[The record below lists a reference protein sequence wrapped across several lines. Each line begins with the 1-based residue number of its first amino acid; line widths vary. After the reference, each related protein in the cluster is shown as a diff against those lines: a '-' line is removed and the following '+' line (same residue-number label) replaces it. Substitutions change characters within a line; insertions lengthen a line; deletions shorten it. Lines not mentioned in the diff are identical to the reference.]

1 MKTYFLFSS
10 FVSLSSIEVITSIC
24 LILLNKELY
33 NLSFGKMNK
42 IPYKVFIRNLFFLGS
57 NKYNLIS
64 MFLLLNNY

>member
-1 MKTYFLFSS
+1 METYFLFSS

-24 LILLNKELY
+24 FILLNKELY
-33 NLSFGKMNK
+33 NLSFGNMNK